1 MQRSKEAGV
10 EYRKLGKTGLDVSV
24 ISLGTEFLVKA
35 AQETVTA
42 VVNSAV
48 EHGVNYFDVLFA
60 DPDYRDHFGVAFQGL
75 REKIII
81 SGHLPVNDSVAQC
94 RQSFLD
100 HLTRLRIDA
109 VDIIFVSCCDGEEN
123 YRRAMQ
129 PGGHYELALEFISQG
144 KARYIGFSS
153 HTVVVAL
160 QAVCSGNYDLL
171 MFPINPAFDTLPGET
186 GADNL
191 GNLWEKA
198 YFRKPEDQSDGI
210 IPERKQLYHE
220 CARRDIGLLAMKP
233 FAAGW
238 LFRPD
243 LKTGFDPINLIHYAL
258 SQPGVSCVV
267 PGVANVD
274 QLMQNF
280 GYLTATGAQ
289 KDFSAA
295 IASSRWNYQGT
306 CMYCNHCQPC
316 RAGIDISE
324 INQLI
329 NLAASSNMEEVQKAY
344 RHLKV
349 KASAC
354 QECGDCMQRCPF
366 GVSVIERMRQAVAM
380 FEAAAG

>member
-1 MQRSKEAGV
+1 M
-10 EYRKLGKTGLDVSV
+10 EYRKLGRTGLEISV
-24 ISLGTEFLVKA
+24 LSLGTEYLVKA
-35 AQETVTA
+35 SQETVTS
-42 VVNSAV
+42 VVRAAV
-48 EHGVNYFDVLFA
+48 EHGVNFFDVLFA
-60 DPDYRDHFGVAFQGL
+60 DPDYRDHFGVAFDGL
-75 REKIII
+75 RDQVII
-81 SGHLPVNDSVAQC
+81 SGHLPVNDAVDQC

-100 HLTRLRIDA
+100 HLTRLRIAA

-129 PGGHYELALEFISQG
+129 PGGHYELALDFVRQK

-153 HTVVVAL
+153 HTVSVAL
-160 QAVCSGNYDLL
+160 QAVRSGRYDLL
-171 MFPINPAFDTLPGET
+171 MFPINPAFDTLPGDT

-198 YFRKPEDQSDGI
+198 YSRKPDSLSAGA

-220 CARRDIGLLAMKP
+220 CARREIGLVAMKP
-233 FAAGW
+233 FASGW

-243 LKTGFDPINLIHYAL
+243 INSGFDPINLIHYAL

-267 PGVANVD
+267 PGVASVE
-274 QLMQNF
+274 QLTHNL
-280 GYLTATGAQ
+280 GYLSATGEQ
-289 KDFSAA
+289 KDFSSAVA
-295 IASSRWNYQGT
+295 GSRWNYQGT

-329 NLAASSNMEEVQKAY
+329 NLAASSNQEDVQKAY
-344 RHLKV
+344 RQLKV

-366 GVSVIERMRQAVAM
+366 GVDVIERMKQAVAM
-380 FEAAAG
+380 FEADAG